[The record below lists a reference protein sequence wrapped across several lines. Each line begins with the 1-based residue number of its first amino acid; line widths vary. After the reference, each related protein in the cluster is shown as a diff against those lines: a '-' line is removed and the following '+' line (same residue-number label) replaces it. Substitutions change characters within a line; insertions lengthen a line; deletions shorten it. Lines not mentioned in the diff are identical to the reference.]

1 MAEPHMKTAGV
12 PKYIRHQDDVP
23 TNAIT
28 PTPDVAAE
36 FKQLKMRRK
45 YRFVLFKI
53 DGAQM
58 VVDATGPPSA
68 GFADFL
74 HALPDSDC
82 RYAVY
87 DHEFLTSDGRKSS
100 KLFFVTWCALSMG
113 LSVLHYFILTI
124 VCYARIPQNSNPQ
137 FKMAYTHAKSTI
149 RAVCDGALDVNANTK
164 KEIEQSMG
172 VTSGDASDSGSDF
185 EDD

>member
-28 PTPDVAAE
+28 PTPEVSAE

-45 YRFVLFKI
+45 YRFVFFKI
-53 DGAQM
+53 DGAQIL
-58 VVDATGPPSA
+58 VDATGPPTA
-68 GFADFL
+68 TYADFVN
-74 HALPDSDC
+74 ALPDSDC

-87 DHEFLTSDGRKSS
+87 DHEFMTADGRKSS
-100 KLFFVTWCALSMG
+100 KLFFVTW
-113 LSVLHYFILTI
+113 
-124 VCYARIPQNSNPQ
+124 IPHNSNPQ

-172 VTSGDASDSGSDF
+172 VSSGDASDSDSDF
-185 EDD
+185 DD